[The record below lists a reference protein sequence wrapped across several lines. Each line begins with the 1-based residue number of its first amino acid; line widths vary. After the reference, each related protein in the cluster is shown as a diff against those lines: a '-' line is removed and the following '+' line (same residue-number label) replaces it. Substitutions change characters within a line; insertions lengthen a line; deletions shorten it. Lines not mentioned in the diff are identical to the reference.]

1 MNITLLGIGSGDTS
15 TLTQGAAEALAGAGC
30 IIGARRLL
38 AGLPDSCTPNRVVA
52 TKPDA
57 IRQALEENAD
67 LPCVVAYSGDSGFY
81 SGCRSLLPLLQG
93 QAVTVLPGISSVQML
108 AAALGRPWQDW
119 NLVSAHGVTC
129 NAVAAVMQGKPA
141 FFLTGGTLGPAE
153 LCRQLT
159 DAGLG
164 TLPVTVGEDLGC
176 EAQNI
181 TVTTAQEAAER
192 SFSALSVLLAEA
204 APQGPRRTPGWPDNW
219 FVRGAVPM
227 TKQMV
232 RAAALAALAPKAE
245 DTLWDVGAGTG
256 SVSVELAAVASRG
269 RVYAVECE
277 AEACRLIEE
286 NRRKFCAWN
295 LHPVPGRAPE
305 ALSDLL
311 APDGVFIGGTKGGM
325 VAVVDTVLAR
335 NPAARLCITAIALE
349 TVTTAMQALQKHGV
363 DPCVRQLA
371 VSATRTAGRVHMLT
385 AQNPIF
391 LITGNCDD

>member
-38 AGLPDSCTPNRVVA
+38 AGLPDSYTPNRVAA
-52 TKPDA
+52 TKPEA

-181 TVTTAQEAAER
+181 TVTTAQDAAER

-204 APQGPRRTPGWPDNW
+204 APQGPRRTPGWPDDW

-295 LHPVPGRAPE
+295 LHLVPGRAPE
-305 ALSDLL
+305 ALSDLP

>member
-1 MNITLLGIGSGDTS
+1 MNITLLGIGSGDAS
-15 TLTQGAAEALAGAGC
+15 TLTQAAAEALAGAGC

-38 AGLPDSCTPNRVVA
+38 AGLPDSCTPNRVAV
-52 TKPDA
+52 TKPEA
-57 IRQALEENAD
+57 IRQALAENAN

-119 NLVSAHGVTC
+119 KLVSAHGVAC

-164 TLPVTVGEDLGC
+164 TLPVTVGEDLGSK
-176 EAQNI
+176 AQKI
-181 TVTTAQEAAER
+181 TATTAEEAAGR
-192 SFSALSVLLAEA
+192 SFSALSVLLAEP
-204 APQGPRRTPGWPDNW
+204 APQGPRRTPGWPDGW
-219 FVRGAVPM
+219 FLRGAVPM

-232 RAAALAALAPKAE
+232 RAAALAALAPGE
-245 DTLWDVGAGTG
+245 EETFWDVGAGTG

-277 AEACRLIEE
+277 TEACCLIEE

-295 LHPVPGRAPE
+295 LHLVPGRAPE
-305 ALSDLL
+305 ALADLP

-325 VAVVDTVLAR
+325 EGVVDAVLAR

-349 TVTTAMQALQKHGV
+349 TVTAAMQALQKHGV

-371 VSATRTAGRVHMLT
+371 VSTTGTAGRVHMLT

>member
-38 AGLPDSCTPNRVVA
+38 AGLPDSYTPNRVAA
-52 TKPDA
+52 TKPEA

-141 FFLTGGTLGPAE
+141 FFLTGGALGPAE

-164 TLPVTVGEDLGC
+164 TLPVTVGEDLGS
-176 EAQNI
+176 EAQTI
-181 TVTTAQEAAER
+181 TATTAEEAVGR

-204 APQGPRRTPGWPDNW
+204 APQGPRRTPGWPDDW

-256 SVSVELAAVASRG
+256 SVSVELAAVAARG

-305 ALSDLL
+305 ALSDLP

-371 VSATRTAGRVHMLT
+371 VSTTRTAGRVHMLM